1 MKEIVKKAEMKDIA
15 TRIEEALPTKS
26 VVLTAAQGSGTRFD
40 TFKRFV
46 SPTMTKQKEKIAG
59 SAYKR
64 GWMAT
69 LKSKRRG

>member
-15 TRIEEALPTKS
+15 TGIEEA
-26 VVLTAAQGSGTRFD
+26 GTRFD

-46 SPTMTKQKEKIAG
+46 SPTMPKQKEKIAG